1 MVRRLYHL
9 YDQKRFVD
17 GGDNMAFTSKIT
29 PYKTYTIDLTS
40 SRTDEALSVSGI
52 ANSLTVMAAPSAF
65 SMKLNS
71 VDNEA
76 MDAIKGFKM
85 DGISITEIFITN
97 SVGSGDG
104 QIFLAWVG

>member
-1 MVRRLYHL
+1 MYHL
-9 YDQKRFVD
+9 YDRKRSVD
-17 GGDNMAFTSKIT
+17 GGDDMVFTSKIT

-40 SRTDEALSVSGI
+40 DRTDEALSVVGI

-71 VDNEA
+71 IDNEA
-76 MDAIKGFKM
+76 MDVIKGFKM
-85 DGISITEIFITN
+85 DGISVTEIFITN
-97 SVGSGDG
+97 IAGSGDG

>member
-1 MVRRLYHL
+1 MT
-9 YDQKRFVD
+9 
-17 GGDNMAFTSKIT
+17 FTSKIT

-40 SRTDEALSVSGI
+40 DRVDEALSVVGI

-85 DGISITEIFITN
+85 DGISVTEIFITN
-97 SVGSGDG
+97 SAGSGDG

>member
-1 MVRRLYHL
+1 
-9 YDQKRFVD
+9 
-17 GGDNMAFTSKIT
+17 MAFTSKIT

-40 SRTDEALSVSGI
+40 DRTDEALSVMGI

-71 VDNEA
+71 IDNEA
-76 MDAIKGFKM
+76 MDVIKGFKM

-97 SVGSGDG
+97 SAGSGDG